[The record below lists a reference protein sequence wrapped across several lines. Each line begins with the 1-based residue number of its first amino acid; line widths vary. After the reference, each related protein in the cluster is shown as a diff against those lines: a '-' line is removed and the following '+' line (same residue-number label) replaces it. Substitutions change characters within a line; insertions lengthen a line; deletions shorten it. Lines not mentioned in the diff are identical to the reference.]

1 MNINMS
7 MNTGSWFYMVI
18 KRIVGRIKCTLQD
31 IQ

>member
-1 MNINMS
+1 